1 MFLCSW
7 QLFPS
12 AMELRSPP
20 TGGGGG
26 GGGGGGAVHEFPTV
40 SATGTFG
47 FARTLLLH
55 KKRAPRFST

>member
-26 GGGGGGAVHEFPTV
+26 GAEHEFPTV
-40 SATGTFG
+40 SATGTLFG
-47 FARTLLLH
+47 FARTLLDT
-55 KKRAPRFST
+55 KRVPRFST